1 MSMQELLSETIE
13 PVRLLKP
20 QNVSNTKINGDAVVA
35 PWRRARQMLVCI
47 NGGDMASG
55 DILTFKIE
63 KRRAGTSTWDIQKQ
77 PDGSTDVAF
86 PLQKQSGGSGL
97 ETRLVSGVPLFG
109 VVDFNRID
117 TQASPDGK
125 AAYDYD
131 AIRLTAQ
138 NAVGQNVVCSATG
151 ILGQFYNHPID
162 SAQYEAINSQ
172 IRYTGGNANALPS

>member
-1 MSMQELLSETIE
+1 MSMQELLSECLE

-20 QNVSNTKINGDAVVA
+20 QNVAGTKINGDTVLA

-63 KRRAGTSTWDIQKQ
+63 KRRTGTSTWDIQKQ
-77 PDGSTDVAF
+77 QDGSTDVAF
-86 PLQKQSGGSGL
+86 PLQKQSGGTGL

-109 VVDFNRID
+109 VIDFNRID
-117 TQASPDGK
+117 TVAAPDGK

-138 NAVGQNVVCSATG
+138 NAVGQNVVCSAVG
-151 ILGQFYNHPID
+151 ILGHHFNHPID
-162 SAQYEAINSQ
+162 SAQYEAINNQ
-172 IRYTGGNANALPS
+172 IRYRGADPANLP